1 MKKNKIRLIFLVLLF
16 FTPAAYFASGLY
28 SLQSGQHALILRFGK
43 VVDEVY
49 ESGMHYCLPAPIE
62 QPVKVHMSSVQTI
75 LVYER
80 GDDLMEVYTGDEN
93 LIQTRALI
101 SYDIKSISDYL
112 LNIQDAKSIIQSAGQ
127 MCMSRELAKTT
138 VDDSIT
144 KGKSL
149 LRTLIKKNLQETL
162 DDLKT
167 GVRVISVELTDI
179 LPPKE
184 ITTAFN
190 GVSNARVKKQKIIK
204 DAEGVSN
211 SILPKARGE
220 AGAIISE
227 AEAHAKEVLN
237 AAIAR
242 VQSFD
247 NLLHEYNQQP
257 EITKNLKF
265 LETMQSVFNKS
276 RISIDANPSRST
288 YYIDQKTKD

>member
-1 MKKNKIRLIFLVLLF
+1 MKNNKIRLAVLVLLF
-16 FTPAAYFASGLY
+16 LTPAAYCASGLY

-49 ESGMHYCLPAPIE
+49 ESGMHYCLPAPME
-62 QPVKVHMSSVQTI
+62 KPVKVHVSNVQTI
-75 LVYER
+75 PIYER

-101 SYDIKSISDYL
+101 SYDIKSLPKYL
-112 LNIQDAKSIIQSAGQ
+112 LNIRDIKPIIQSAGQ
-127 MCMSRELAKTT
+127 MCVSRELAKTT

-149 LRTLIKKNLQETL
+149 LRTLIKDSLQKTL

-190 GVSNARVKKQKIIK
+190 GVSTARVKKQKIIK
-204 DAEGVSN
+204 DAEGISN

-227 AEAHAKEVLN
+227 AEAHAKEVLSDAN
-237 AAIAR
+237 AR

-257 EITKNLKF
+257 EITKNLRY
-265 LETMQSVFNKS
+265 LEAMQSILNNCRV
-276 RISIDANPSRST
+276 SIDANPSRST
-288 YYIDQKTKD
+288 YYIDQE